1 MRKLMFS
8 TAAMVAAA
16 LVAGLM
22 SSSAGAAPIV
32 SHFHDSFSDSNP
44 DANLCGI
51 DGSSVATVVVNAQE
65 YADGSSMAEVHF
77 DFVFTSAATG
87 KSIQIFGADR
97 NGGTATDNGDG
108 TITFVST
115 FKGMPQKLKIP
126 NGPTLSR
133 DAGYVTLV
141 ETFDDATGDL
151 ISRLISPN
159 RGPHPSL
166 ADPDLFCDVIVPAL
180 A

>member
-1 MRKLMFS
+1 MRKLTFS
-8 TAAMVAAA
+8 TAAVAAA
-16 LVAGLM
+16 LVTGLM
-22 SSSAGAAPIV
+22 TSSAGAAPIV
-32 SHFHDSFSDSNP
+32 AHFHDSFSDSNP

-51 DGSSVATVVVNAQE
+51 DGSSVVRGVIDVQE
-65 YADGSSMAEVHF
+65 YADGSSKAEVHF

-87 KSIQIFGADR
+87 KSIQIFGADQ
-97 NGGTATDNGDG
+97 NGGRATENGDG

-133 DAGYVTLV
+133 DAGYITLIQ
-141 ETFDDATGDL
+141 TFDEATGEL
-151 ISRLISPN
+151 ISQVISPN

-180 A
+180 T